1 MDKLI
6 DLNDRSIKQNLD
18 TLLRDNATGK
28 NIIWATEPPNGISCT
43 EHQQITKSQLLLSES
58 DVILPRMMK
67 ELDQQQERTKKKG
80 EVFTPAW
87 ICCLMNNHLD
97 EEWLKRTDGLFF
109 TMHGNEWIVNPDKI
123 EFYKGRRWQAYVDS
137 RRLEVCCGEAPFLV
151 SRYDASTGES
161 LPIER
166 RIGILDRKLRVVNE
180 HLDNV
185 EDWTNWAFRAFES
198 VYGFEFQ
205 GDNLLLARLNLL
217 YTFSEYYEHRWSV
230 KPSDELLKEVA
241 DIIAWNLWQM
251 DGLANTVPYGK
262 PLVEYVQL
270 SLFDFMDE
278 EKEEEPI
285 TPCLV
290 RNWRTGKKLEYK
302 EGIKKM
308 KFDFVIGNP
317 PYQDETIGE
326 NKGFAPPVYDKFL
339 TEAYKI
345 ADKVEMI
352 HPARFLYNAGSTP
365 KKWNEQML
373 SDPHLKVLYYE
384 QDSSKVFQNTDIKG
398 GVAVTYHD
406 KNSDFGAIGIF
417 TAFDELNS
425 IKRKVLPIQKGSSI
439 ADILFTQC
447 RFDLDM
453 LYQDYPQYRKIIGS
467 EGKDRRFRN
476 NIFEKIPLF
485 TEEKKSI
492 TDIAVL
498 GVLKNKRV
506 WRYLEEKYIDKSHE
520 NLAKW
525 KVLVPRANGSGA
537 LGEVL
542 TAPLIGEP
550 LIGYT
555 QTFIGIGA
563 FNNHSEAEAAIKYI
577 KSKFARCMLGILK
590 ITQDNDREVWRCV
603 PSQDF
608 TSSSDIDWSKPIP
621 EIDQQ
626 LYRKYN
632 LDQAEIDFIESHVK
646 EMT

>member
-28 NIIWATEPPNGISCT
+28 NIIWATNPPNGISCT

-67 ELDQQQERTKKKG
+67 ESDQQQERTKKKG

-87 ICCLMNNHLD
+87 ICCMMNNHLD

-109 TMHGNEWIVNPDKI
+109 TMHGNEWIANPDKI

-161 LPIER
+161 LLIER

-180 HLDNV
+180 HLDNI
-185 EDWTNWAFRAFES
+185 ESWTEWAIRAFQS

-205 GDNLLLARLNLL
+205 GDNLLLARLNLM
-217 YTFSEYYEHRWSV
+217 YTFLEYYESRWNE

-241 DIIAWNLWQM
+241 DIISWNLWQM
-251 DGLANTVPYGK
+251 DGLATIIPYGK
-262 PLVEYVQL
+262 PLAEYVQL

-278 EKEEEPI
+278 EKEEEKT

-290 RNWRTGKKLEYK
+290 RNWRTGKKIEFAKMK
-302 EGIKKM
+302 ERNKPM

-317 PYQDETIGE
+317 PYQDTTDSDSTRM
-326 NKGFAPPVYDKFL
+326 PPVYNLFMD
-339 TEAYKI
+339 EAYKI
-345 ADKVEMI
+345 GDAVELI
-352 HPARFLYNAGSTP
+352 TPARFLFNAGYTP
-365 KKWNEQML
+365 KAWNEKML
-373 SDPHLKVLYYE
+373 NDPHFKVLWYE
-384 QDSSKVFQNTDIKG
+384 PESEKVFSNTDIKG
-398 GVAVTYHD
+398 GVIISYRN
-406 KNSDFGAIGIF
+406 KNIDYGPIEIF
-417 TAFDELNS
+417 TKHPELNS
-425 IKRKVLPIQKGSSI
+425 ILLKIKNIDTCSLESIISSPLSYQLSQIFLSENPNSIGRLRSSAFSTLMEFFYETKPDDNRSYI
-439 ADILFTQC
+439 A
-447 RFDLDM
+447 M
-453 LYQDYPQYRKIIGS
+453 IGLLN
-467 EGKDRRFRN
+467 G
-476 NIFEKIPLF
+476 
-485 TEEKKSI
+485 
-492 TDIAVL
+492 
-498 GVLKNKRV
+498 KRV
-506 WRYLEEKYIDKSHE
+506 TRYILRDYIEDKSGT
-520 NLAKW
+520 LDKYTLLVAK
-525 KVLVPRANGSGA
+525 ANGAGTF
-537 LGEVL
+537 GEQL
-542 TAPLIGEP
+542 SPPEIAEP
-550 LIGYT
+550 GVGYT

-563 FNNHSEAEAAIKYI
+563 FSNKCETENLAKYI
-577 KSKFARCMLGILK
+577 RAKFCRAMLGILK
-590 ITQDNDREVWRCV
+590 ITQDCPGPKWRYV
-603 PSQDF
+603 PLQDF
-608 TSSSDIDWSKPIP
+608 TCASDIDWSKPIP